1 MRVLFICLL
10 IPTLFS
16 GEHAAADVPLS
27 SATETCL
34 TCHEMISPGTVAGWR
49 KSLHAAGTP
58 KDAMGKASKKRRISV
73 SELDDE
79 LSATAVGCAE
89 CHMLDAGNHQDTF
102 EHFGYD
108 IHVVVTP
115 RDCARCHP
123 VEAEQYD
130 RNIMSRAYG
139 NLMGNPL
146 YLDLVKE
153 VNGLPSYGKEGMT
166 VAEPDDETNFDS
178 CLHCHGTAIGVKGT
192 VTRETEMGEMEAP
205 VLSGWP
211 NQGVGRLNPDG
222 SRGACTSCHPRHR
235 FSIATARDP
244 HTCSECH
251 KGPDVPAFAVYKVSK
266 HGNIFSAH
274 KGEWNLDEVPWKVGT
289 DFTAPTCAACH
300 VSLITD
306 SEGGEVIAERT
317 HRMND
322 RLPWRIFG
330 PIYAHAHPKSPDTSI
345 IRNRAG
351 LPLPTELT
359 GEPAAD
365 YLIDEAE
372 FAARKESMAR
382 ICLSCHGSGW
392 VEGHFR
398 RLENT
403 VKTTNEITLT
413 ATKLMLSAWDS
424 GAARGL
430 SGGDSI
436 FNEAIERKWV
446 ELWLFHANSVRFAS
460 AMSGADYGVFAGG
473 RWQLRMGL
481 REMAE
486 IVLPR

>member
-1 MRVLFICLL
+1 MRIEFACLL
-10 IPTLFS
+10 MLVIFTSDPAV
-16 GEHAAADVPLS
+16 GDVPLS
-27 SATETCL
+27 DATETCI

-58 KDAMGKASKKRRISV
+58 RDAMARARGERRISV

-79 LSATAVGCAE
+79 LAATAVGCAE
-89 CHMLDAGNHQDTF
+89 CHLNDPESHQDTF

-123 VEAEQYD
+123 VERDQYD
-130 RNIMSRAYG
+130 QNIMSRAYG
-139 NLMGNPL
+139 NLMANPV

-153 VNGLPSYGKEGMT
+153 INGIPSYGKGEMKT
-166 VAEPDDETNFDS
+166 AEPDDETNYDS
-178 CLHCHGTAIGVKGT
+178 CLHCHGTVVGVKGM

-222 SRGACTSCHPRHR
+222 SMGACTSCHPRHR
-235 FSIATARDP
+235 FSIAMARDP

-266 HGNIFSAH
+266 HGNMFSAH
-274 KGEWNLDEVPWKVGT
+274 KGEWDFDAVPWKVGE

-300 VSLITD
+300 VSLITNG
-306 SEGGEVIAERT
+306 EGGEVIAGRT

-330 PIYAHAHPKSPDTSI
+330 PIYAHAHPKSPDTST

-351 LPLPTELT
+351 LPLPAELT

-372 FAARKESMAR
+372 FARRKESMAK

-392 VEGHFR
+392 VEGHFQ

-403 VKTTNEITLT
+403 IKTTNEITLT
-413 ATKLMLSAWDS
+413 ATKLMLAAWEN
-424 GAARGL
+424 GTARGL
-430 SGGDSI
+430 TAGDSI

-446 ELWLFHANSVRFAS
+446 ELWLFHASSIRFAS

-473 RWQLRMGL
+473 RWQLRKGIS
-481 REMAE
+481 EMAE
-486 IVLPR
+486 IIGRK